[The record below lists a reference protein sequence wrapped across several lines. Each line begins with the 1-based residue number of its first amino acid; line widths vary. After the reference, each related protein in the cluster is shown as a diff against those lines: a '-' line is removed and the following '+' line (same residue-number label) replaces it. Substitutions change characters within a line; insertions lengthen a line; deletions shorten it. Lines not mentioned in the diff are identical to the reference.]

1 MVVDE
6 DIFNRACAV
15 LDEFKIKDIKYTDE
29 LIDDIFNE
37 CYNIDQRVV
46 SHNNRNVFKNST
58 SSNNTFAFNDLD
70 EKTKSSFLT
79 RTEFDRKLYT
89 KYCPIK

>member
-1 MVVDE
+1 
-6 DIFNRACAV
+6 
-15 LDEFKIKDIKYTDE
+15 LLKYKLKIKDIKHTDE
-29 LIDDIFNE
+29 SIDEVFAE
-37 CYNIDQRVV
+37 CYNIDQKVV
-46 SHNNRNVFKNST
+46 SDKDRNIFKNST